1 MGRFLQSPVAA
12 FWPVSR
18 ALHSCGFATTA
29 SISLADEV
37 KSGARVSRR
46 PACGLAHPLSPS
58 SRGPT
63 ISFLRGSRA
72 DHGPPSPRPA
82 LSYFASQR
90 RESENVGCR
99 VYLIRVLARRSDVVG
114 TKVTSPNST
123 ARDRSAITLRARR
136 GSRPTESES
145 GHTRKRSGIVK
156 PITNG
161 RRKPGLIRSGRRLA
175 SAARTVPRRFVPL
188 PARRGAA
195 LMGP

>member
-46 PACGLAHPLSPS
+46 PACVLAHPLSPS

-123 ARDRSAITLRARR
+123 EIHRTGSKRDHVARALRFTPHGIGER
-136 GSRPTESES
+136 THSEKKRHCEADHKWPS
-145 GHTRKRSGIVK
+145 QTRF
-156 PITNG
+156 N
-161 RRKPGLIRSGRRLA
+161 
-175 SAARTVPRRFVPL
+175 
-188 PARRGAA
+188 
-195 LMGP
+195 